1 MGYKTFVRYVIS
13 GTFTNLLG
21 YGFFLVLLFAGVAP
35 LLCTVSSFFF
45 TLAASY
51 IAHRKWTFQSNN
63 SHTRDVPRYLISYLI
78 GLIIAIS
85 GMYLLLKIMHPA
97 LAQIL
102 VIGLAA
108 FFIYVSLEI
117 MRFGREEVSD
127 AD

>member
-1 MGYKTFVRYVIS
+1 MGYRRIVRYVAS

-21 YGFFLVLLFAGVAP
+21 YVVFLAMFFAGISP
-35 LLCTVSSFFF
+35 LVCTVSSFFF
-45 TLAASY
+45 TLIASY
-51 IAHRKWTFQSNN
+51 MAHRKWTFRSNS
-63 SHTRDVPRYLISYLI
+63 SHSRDVPRYIMSYLI

-102 VIGLAA
+102 VIGLAS

>member
-1 MGYKTFVRYVIS
+1 M
-13 GTFTNLLG
+13 
-21 YGFFLVLLFAGVAP
+21 
-35 LLCTVSSFFF
+35 
-45 TLAASY
+45 
-51 IAHRKWTFQSNN
+51 
-63 SHTRDVPRYLISYLI
+63 SYLI